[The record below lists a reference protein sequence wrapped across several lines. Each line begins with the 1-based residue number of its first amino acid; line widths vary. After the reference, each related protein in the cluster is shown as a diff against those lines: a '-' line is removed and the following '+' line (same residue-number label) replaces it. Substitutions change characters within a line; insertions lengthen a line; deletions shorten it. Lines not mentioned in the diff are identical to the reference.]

1 MDLYHFTYPKYL
13 KSILRHGLRP
23 ANGSASGSVNMTGG
37 KKVVWLTTRPS
48 LVPSRRAR
56 EMMLLRGI
64 SVKSGGSNL
73 PHATVCLRVRLATH
87 DKALKHWLRW
97 ARKQRGRDLIP
108 PLRVYERISAVLAL
122 GLSSHVV
129 AHREGRRH
137 RRQIRFDNRC

>member
-13 KSILRHGLRP
+13 RSILRHGLRP
-23 ANGSASGSVNMTGG
+23 ADGSASGVGNMTGG

-48 LVPSRRAR
+48 LAPSRRAR

-64 SVKSGGSNL
+64 WVKPGGSNL
-73 PHATVCLRVRLATH
+73 PYATVCLRVKLAMH

-108 PLRVYERISAVLAL
+108 PIDVDSPL
-122 GLSSHVV
+122 V
-129 AHREGRRH
+129 AEVCKHNWIYFGQKARAKGKA
-137 RRQIRFDNRC
+137 IC